1 MNIFVANLNFRIQS
15 SYLKELF
22 ENFGEVV
29 SAKVIMDR
37 ETGKSKGY
45 GFVEMAN
52 EEEGNTAISQLNDA
66 EIEGKN
72 ISVRIATPQTKSEN
86 SFNNGGGYQ
95 KRNNNFRSN
104 NNNSR
109 SNSGSFKRK
118 EY

>member
-109 SNSGSFKRK
+109 NNSGSFKRK